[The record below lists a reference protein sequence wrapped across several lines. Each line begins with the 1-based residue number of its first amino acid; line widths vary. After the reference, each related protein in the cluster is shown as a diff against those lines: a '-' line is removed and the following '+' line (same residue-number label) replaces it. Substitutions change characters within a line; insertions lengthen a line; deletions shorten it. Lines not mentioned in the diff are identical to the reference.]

1 MPTQECYQDIGALQA
16 EVETLKKQREE
27 DHKRIDA
34 LENDRIRLTTIG
46 GVVAFMLTA
55 LGVLFAD
62 PIRAFGSRLLH

>member
-1 MPTQECYQDIGALQA
+1 MPNEECFRDIGALQA
-16 EVETLKKQREE
+16 EVEALKRQREE
-27 DHKRIDA
+27 DHRRIEA
-34 LENDRIRLTTIG
+34 LESDKIRLTTIG